1 MLYITLLKSFGIC
14 FTYHV
19 LQSFRGS
26 RKALFCSCLP
36 LESPSAPALLCQI
49 FLASLAIW
57 TTLPKKVR
65 ASDSKAEEAGL
76 AEQLL
81 FVCSDVRVVVF
92 PESGKSVLSSG
103 RKEKRLG
110 GES

>member
-1 MLYITLLKSFGIC
+1 M
-14 FTYHV
+14 
-19 LQSFRGS
+19 
-26 RKALFCSCLP
+26 
-36 LESPSAPALLCQI
+36 
-49 FLASLAIW
+49 
-57 TTLPKKVR
+57 PKKVR